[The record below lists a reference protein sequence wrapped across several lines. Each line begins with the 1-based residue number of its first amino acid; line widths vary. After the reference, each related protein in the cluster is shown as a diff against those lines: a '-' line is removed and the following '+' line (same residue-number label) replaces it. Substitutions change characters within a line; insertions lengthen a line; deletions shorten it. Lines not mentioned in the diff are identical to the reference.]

1 MKKILLAAVVAF
13 SSLAAS
19 AQIWVGGSLGANFKT
34 PDFDGAETLKEFTI
48 SPEVGYT
55 LNDKWDIAVAINTN
69 LASCDGESAT
79 SFAIEPYAR
88 YTFAN
93 MGNVSFFVD
102 GGFSFGTTETL
113 PTGEAVEDEDAED
126 EATGGQDSFAIGV
139 RPGIKYAVNEKLSF
153 VAKLG
158 WLGYKNVKD
167 VESNFGFNASGA
179 AISFG
184 AYWNF

>member
-19 AQIWVGGSLGANFKT
+19 AQIWVGGSLGANFTT
-34 PDFDGAETLKEFTI
+34 PDYDDAETLKEFTI

-55 LNDKWDIAVAINTN
+55 LNDKWDIAIAINTN
-69 LASCDGESAT
+69 IASLDGESAT

-113 PTGEAVEDEDAED
+113 VDGKASE
-126 EATGGQDSFAIGV
+126 GQDAFTIGV
-139 RPGIKYAVNEKLSF
+139 RPGVKFAVNEKLGL

-158 WLGYKNVKD
+158 WLGYTSVKD
-167 VESNFGFNASGA
+167 SYNAIGINASGA

>member
-19 AQIWVGGSLGANFKT
+19 AQIWVGGSLGANFTT
-34 PDFDGAETLKEFTI
+34 PDFDGAETLSEFTI

-55 LNDKWDIAVAINTN
+55 LSDKWDIAVAINTN
-69 LASCDGESAT
+69 LASYDGESAT

-93 MGNVSFFVD
+93 MGNVSFFLD
-102 GGFSFGTTETL
+102 GGFSFGTTEKL
-113 PTGEAVEDEDAED
+113 DGETGK
-126 EATGGQDSFAIGV
+126 ATEGQDAFTVGI
-139 RPGIKYAVNEKLSF
+139 RPGVKFAVNEKLGL

-158 WLGYKNVKD
+158 WIGYENVKD
-167 VESNFGFNASGA
+167 SYSKFGLNVSGA
-179 AISFG
+179 ALSFG
-184 AYWNF
+184 AYYCF